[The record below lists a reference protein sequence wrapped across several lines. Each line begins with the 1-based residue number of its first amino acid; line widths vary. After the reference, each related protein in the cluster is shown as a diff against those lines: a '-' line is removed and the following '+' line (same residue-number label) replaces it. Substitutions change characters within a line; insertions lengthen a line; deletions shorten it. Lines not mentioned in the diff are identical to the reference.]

1 MNGRFLRSPRQPTGT
16 LKQVQLT
23 VNVLKT
29 ITNIVVSPAVNL
41 KEQFTRKNEVIR
53 LSIRQVRQN

>member
-1 MNGRFLRSPRQPTGT
+1 MNGRFLRSLRQPTGA

-29 ITNIVVSPAVNL
+29 PAVNL

-53 LSIRQVRQN
+53 LSVRHLRQN